1 MTTARPIN
9 EDDLQAFVDGAL
21 DARRHAEVEAWLVR
35 HPDIAERVATD
46 IARRGALR
54 ATLWPIVEEPLP
66 ASLNLS
72 RLVEQHRRPPARA
85 WVGGWQAATAALL
98 LIVGGAGGWSLR
110 GAQTPQA
117 GIGALAREANDSYAV
132 YASDTGHPVEMAAAD
147 APRFVQ
153 WASDRLQRPVAIPDL
168 SAAGYDFIGG
178 RVVPT
183 PHGPAVLYMFD
194 NGRGTR
200 LALLSRIMKVDRNAP
215 MRLEE
220 GGTVSSVSWADDGLG
235 FSLVGP
241 MDEAA
246 LHPIAERV
254 RAQVDP
260 VA

>member
-9 EDDLQAFVDGAL
+9 EDDLQAFVDGML
-21 DARRHAEVEAWLVR
+21 DARRHAEVEVWLES
-35 HPDIAERVATD
+35 HPGLAERVAAD
-46 IARRGALR
+46 GALR
-54 ATLWPIVEEPLP
+54 DALRAELQPIADEPLP
-66 ASLNLS
+66 AALNLS
-72 RLVEQHRRPPARA
+72 RLVERDRRPVARRWGAA
-85 WVGGWQAATAALL
+85 WRVAVAVLL
-98 LIVGGAGGWSLR
+98 LIAGGTGGWSLR
-110 GAQTPQA
+110 GAQAPQA

-132 YASDTGHPVEMAAAD
+132 YAGDTGHPVEMVAAD

-153 WASDRLQRPVAIPDL
+153 WASDRLRRPVAIPDL
-168 SAAGYDFIGG
+168 SAVGYDFIGG

-200 LALLSRIMKVDRNAP
+200 VALLSRIMKVDRDAP

-220 GGTVSSVSWADDGLG
+220 SGTISSVSWADDGLG

-241 MDEAA
+241 MDEAV